1 MGIGSFKHRGLPVAS
16 DELDRHPR
24 NTDGSLAFA
33 FTDGDFAE
41 AWSLSCA
48 FMPALAGVPLERS
61 FNGVFGFTPDGYP
74 LIGEHPDLSG
84 FWVAESVWVTHSV
97 GVAQI
102 VADLLTGADPAIDP
116 SPADLS
122 RFDAAELEPS
132 FFEPRCADQYV
143 DVYVAHHPVE
153 PHGSARDIRFSAFAA
168 RQRELGAA
176 FVDVA
181 TWERPQ
187 WYASN
192 AALVDAAT
200 IPARDAWSARYW
212 SPITIAEHLAV
223 RERAGLFDM
232 TPLTRIEVAGPGS
245 ARFLHRMVAGR
256 IDRPVGTV
264 TYGLMLNEHGAIVS
278 DVTVARLAEDRF
290 VLGGNGPRDVAWLN
304 AHAPEDVTVAAVTD
318 LGACAALWG
327 PRARD
332 ILSVLTDDDVS
343 NTAFP
348 YLTARR
354 LRVAGVEV
362 DAVRISYAGELGWE
376 LTSAAADGGRLWD
389 ALWESGRPHGLIAA
403 GRAALGTL
411 RLEKGYRAWGTDMT
425 RAHGPDESGLSFT
438 IRRTDVDFVGA
449 EGLVTRAAS
458 ERILRCLLLDDD
470 QVVMGAE
477 PVLAGGEPVGYVT
490 SAGWGASIGRSIAYA
505 WVPRSLTI
513 DDAVTIAYFDRLL
526 PARVADEPLFDP
538 SGARLRS

>member
-1 MGIGSFKHRGLPVAS
+1 
-16 DELDRHPR
+16 
-24 NTDGSLAFA
+24 
-33 FTDGDFAE
+33 
-41 AWSLSCA
+41 
-48 FMPALAGVPLERS
+48 
-61 FNGVFGFTPDGYP
+61 
-74 LIGEHPDLSG
+74 
-84 FWVAESVWVTHSV
+84 
-97 GVAQI
+97 
-102 VADLLTGADPAIDP
+102 
-116 SPADLS
+116 
-122 RFDAAELEPS
+122 
-132 FFEPRCADQYV
+132 
-143 DVYVAHHPVE
+143 
-153 PHGSARDIRFSAFAA
+153 
-168 RQRELGAA
+168 
-176 FVDVA
+176 
-181 TWERPQ
+181 
-187 WYASN
+187 
-192 AALVDAAT
+192 
-200 IPARDAWSARYW
+200 
-212 SPITIAEHLAV
+212 
-223 RERAGLFDM
+223 
-232 TPLTRIEVAGPGS
+232 
-245 ARFLHRMVAGR
+245 MVAGR
-256 IDRPVGTV
+256 IDRPVGAV

-425 RAHGPDESGLSFT
+425 RAHGPDESGLAFT

-449 EGLVTRAAS
+449 EGLVDTSGERSASCAVCSSTTTRS
-458 ERILRCLLLDDD
+458 
-470 QVVMGAE
+470 
-477 PVLAGGEPVGYVT
+477 
-490 SAGWGASIGRSIAYA
+490 
-505 WVPRSLTI
+505 
-513 DDAVTIAYFDRLL
+513 
-526 PARVADEPLFDP
+526 
-538 SGARLRS
+538 